1 MSGGSQLRL
10 SQLLPGTPLGEALH
24 RAHDRGAVV
33 GGTSAGASIMSD
45 FMISMGEEGVTPRQ
59 RASQISAG
67 LGLVRGVVVDQHFD
81 QRSRYGRLM
90 SVIAPS
96 PHLLGIGID
105 EDTAIVVTRRP
116 RVHGPWRRRRLRGR
130 LHDRR
135 HRRRRR
141 PGRRPDAR
149 VRGHR
154 AHPARRVDLRPR
166 RASPHRLRRAAPRP
180 ARLGRRRQGLTAA
193 SPRPAAPTHPPTATR
208 GEAPMDRPIPT
219 GPAAPDLRIVESRV
233 YRGGNIWSYDP
244 SIHLV
249 VDLGVL
255 EEYPSDTL
263 PGFTDRLVEL
273 LPGLEN
279 HTCSKG
285 VRAAS
290 SSGCGRAPGSGTWPS
305 TSPCSCSRRPGTTSG
320 AGRPAGQGQPRRLQ
334 RHLRLHQ
341 RGGRPG
347 GRSPRRAPGEPPGPG
362 GGGLRLR
369 RRAGGLPDP
378 GRAHRVR
385 PVDRGHP
392 RGGGQP
398 RHPLHPAQQRQPGAA
413 RPGRA
418 PAADP
423 RHDDVEDQR
432 AGRRHRRRQGHDHQA
447 ARLGGPAGAQAGDG
461 ALGRGRGR
469 RRPADRLPG
478 GRQAAR
484 RQPRSRGV
492 PQPGQRRR
500 GARGVRGGRGP
511 VPPRLRHRRVD
522 GDRPRLPLPHRRWP
536 DAGHRRAG
544 ARARHRRR
552 HAHRRRAG
560 RDHQLRPAPRRRAR
574 EGAHQD
580 QGGRRRRWSCCASR
594 ATRSTTCRPPTRWSS
609 WR

>member
-1 MSGGSQLRL
+1 MPRYPSTTPTLFIIGGAEDRVGKASLLRQFLKLAGGRRARLVLIPTASSFQDEVVASYTEVFTRLGAPGVAVVNPATRAESHDPDLVALVDGATGIFMSGGSQLRL

-24 RAHDRGAVV
+24 RAHDRGAVI

-105 EDTAIVVTRRP
+105 EDTAIVVTDAP
-116 RVHGPWRRRRLRGR
+116 RVHRARHRRGLRRR

-135 HRRRRR
+135 HRRRGRPRR
-141 PGRRPDAR
+141 CPDAR
-149 VRGHR
+149 VRRHR
-154 AHPARRVDLRPR
+154 AHPARGRHLRPR
-166 RASPHRLRRAAPRP
+166 RAAAHRLRRAAPRP
-180 ARLGRRRQGLTAA
+180 ARLGRRRQGLTAH
-193 SPRPAAPTHPPTATR
+193 APVRHARPPTATR
-208 GEAPMDRPIPT
+208 GEAPMDRPTPT

-255 EEYPSDTL
+255 EDYPTDTL

-285 VRAAS
+285 VQGGFVERL
-290 SSGCGRAPGSGTWPS
+290 REGTWLGHVSEHVALQLQQEAGHDQRRGKTRQVKGSTGVYNVIYGYTNEEVGLAAGRLAVRLLNHLVQEEEGFDFAAELETFLTRAERTAFGPS
-305 TSPCSCSRRPGTTSG
+305 TG
-320 AGRPAGQGQPRRLQ
+320 
-334 RHLRLHQ
+334 
-341 RGGRPG
+341 
-347 GRSPRRAPGEPPGPG
+347 
-362 GGGLRLR
+362 
-369 RRAGGLPDP
+369 
-378 GRAHRVR
+378 
-385 PVDRGHP
+385 GHP

-423 RHDDVEDQR
+423 RHDD
-432 AGRRHRRRQGHDHQA
+432 
-447 ARLGGPAGAQAGDG
+447 
-461 ALGRGRGR
+461 R
-469 RRPADRLPG
+469 RRPA
-478 GRQAAR
+478 
-484 RQPRSRGV
+484 
-492 PQPGQRRR
+492 
-500 GARGVRGGRGP
+500 
-511 VPPRLRHRRVD
+511 
-522 GDRPRLPLPHRRWP
+522 RWP
-536 DAGHRRAG
+536 STS
-544 ARARHRRR
+544 
-552 HAHRRRAG
+552 
-560 RDHQLRPAPRRRAR
+560 P
-574 EGAHQD
+574 
-580 QGGRRRRWSCCASR
+580 
-594 ATRSTTCRPPTRWSS
+594 ATRT
-609 WR
+609 